1 MTRCPTAWGL
11 VEKVRYARACSPQA
25 SVSRRPSNTQYSC
38 TYPMPE
44 AVKPRRLPGKNC
56 RNTLS
61 IIKVDVPHLFF
72 ELWVFQQAPAQV

>member
-1 MTRCPTAWGL
+1 
-11 VEKVRYARACSPQA
+11 
-25 SVSRRPSNTQYSC
+25 
-38 TYPMPE
+38 MPE